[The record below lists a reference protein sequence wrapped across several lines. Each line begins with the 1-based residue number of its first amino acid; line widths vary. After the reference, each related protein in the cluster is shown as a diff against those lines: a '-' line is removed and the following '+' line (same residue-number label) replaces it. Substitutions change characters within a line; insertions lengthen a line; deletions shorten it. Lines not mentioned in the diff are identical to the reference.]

1 MFRVHM
7 ESGAQ
12 LMSANNGTKLW
23 QCFGWASLL
32 CVSAVVV
39 LLGQPSNAGAETQEM
54 APPSCHMPDDA
65 TAASLMERWAEA
77 IKSEHPDH
85 IARLFL
91 PDASMEGIASP
102 VTRTNYDTVREYYLY
117 YFQFSPQV
125 RFEEQRRE
133 FGCNYLVNSGNYT
146 WQLKNNATGRVTAV
160 PARYRFV
167 FEYDGSQWQIGE
179 HIEATTRPD
188 AYETAFVVPAP
199 QASKSPI
206 VTSSEGP
213 AVAGFLKRAQTAP
226 KGRAIAATVRIL
238 REHQAPSFLG
248 KPQLQTV
255 PPRPPANSAT
265 VRERRWEL
273 DVFQPAN

>member
-1 MFRVHM
+1 M
-7 ESGAQ
+7 
-12 LMSANNGTKLW
+12 
-23 QCFGWASLL
+23 L

-102 VTRTNYDTVREYYLY
+102 VTRTNYENIREYYLY

-125 RFEEQRRE
+125 RFEEQQRE
-133 FGCNYLVNSGNYT
+133 FGCNYMINSGNYT

-179 HIEATTRPD
+179 HIEETTRPD
-188 AYETAFVVPAP
+188 ADEIAFVVPAP
-199 QASKSPI
+199 QDSKSPI
-206 VTSSEGP
+206 VTSSEGA
-213 AVAGFLKRAQTAP
+213 AVAGYLKRAQPAP
-226 KGRAIAATVRIL
+226 QVRAPARPERIL
-238 REHQAPSFLG
+238 REQQAPSHLG
-248 KPQLQTV
+248 NPKLQIV
-255 PPRPPANSAT
+255 LPRPPAISAT

-273 DVFQPAN
+273 DVFQPTY